1 MAAAVQFDTLDYAKK
16 LQTAGVPSHQA
27 EAHAKALG
35 EALSKYVSLPDDLV
49 ALENRLLA
57 KMTALE
63 TRLEAKIENVRLQLT
78 ARIESVDTKIE
89 SVRLELTARIESVRT
104 ELSGKIETL
113 KWMFGA
119 LVALN
124 IANSREIADRLL
136 SPRFSSN
143 PPASIRQ

>member
-16 LQTAGVPSHQA
+16 LEAAGVPLGQA

-35 EALSKYVSLPDDLV
+35 EALSKHVAFPGDLV

-63 TRLEAKIENVRLQLT
+63 AGLEA
-78 ARIESVDTKIE
+78 KIE
-89 SVRLELTARIESVRT
+89 SVRLELERVRL

-124 IANSREIADRLL
+124 IAILARLL
-136 SPRFSSN
+136 IVP
-143 PPASIRQ
+143 